1 MDLVAQIDR
10 TFVEGVLAVVAAA
23 VIFLGS
29 TYLLLAAVFGLRM
42 AYLIAATGFFAF
54 LVILTALWAFGAPG
68 TPPFLG
74 PKGDLPSWVGLGQ
87 GTALRSSTFPVIE
100 EYPAGPWE
108 SPEDD
113 PGLSEEVE
121 PAEQAFGEFLAEQA
135 NQQLE
140 RAGVEGEVL
149 PTDFAV
155 EEIRFTTVDGTE
167 LAAARAASTQGGREV
182 MVFGYMDPGNE
193 GVPSFIALGVAII
206 GFAVHIPFLDRAE
219 RRRKEILTGG
229 DQPPYLGPA

>member
-10 TFVEGVLAVVAAA
+10 TFVEGVLAVLAAA
-23 VIFLGS
+23 VIFLG
-29 TYLLLAAVFGLRM
+29 TVYLLLSAVFGLPM
-42 AYLIAATGFFAF
+42 AYFIAATGFFGF
-54 LVILTALWAFGAPG
+54 MVILTALWAFGAPG
-68 TPPFLG
+68 TPAFLG
-74 PKGDLPSWVGLGQ
+74 PKGDLPSWVGVAQ

-100 EYPAGPWE
+100 EYPGGAWE
-108 SPEDD
+108 DPEED
-113 PGLSEEVE
+113 PGLSAEVE
-121 PAEQAFGEFLAEQA
+121 PVEQAFGEFLAEQA
-135 NQQLE
+135 NRQLE

-155 EEIRFTTVDGTE
+155 DEVRFTTVDETQ

-182 MVFGYMDPGNE
+182 MVVGYMDPGNE
-193 GVPSFIALGVAII
+193 GVPSFIALGVSIV